1 MTGFGFRLD
10 DGKPEVIGSS
20 VVLVPRNVLSV
31 GAIDDGSGRRK
42 ISNTCGEQRIDDAVE
57 AGTKSS
63 TSQGL
68 VMIGAGGEP
77 AG

>member
-1 MTGFGFRLD
+1 MTVAG
-10 DGKPEVIGSS
+10 
-20 VVLVPRNVLSV
+20 
-31 GAIDDGSGRRK
+31 
-42 ISNTCGEQRIDDAVE
+42 GERSPTHAAEHRIDDAVE

-77 AG
+77 TLSAG